1 MNSRAGLID
10 LAKVASRERA
20 AWILTALA
28 LLATLLFAAGSMA
41 EERARTKLASW
52 DRTRGRQ
59 PVLGCGLCGQLA
71 RYDVARLVRKQG
83 EVVGRVPIGLR
94 CEEHREAE
102 SPSAETGFYTALVL
116 QAFGALLFVL
126 AIGTSVRPLLAAR
139 PHPLWPFSTMRPA
152 RRCAAA
158 LGLTIW
164 VGVFIYI
171 LAVSFKDAY
180 STLPLW
186 TAMGGLLCMWLYDL
200 LSGGEYL
207 RCTECRW
214 RGNLS
219 DVRHTH
225 GACPHCTGV
234 HFRVQELLRAHR
246 EGLKTTYHFR
256 MMVGLT
262 LAELEDLER
271 SGRIWKEP
279 RGSWALPSRAPEA
292 MPA

>member
-1 MNSRAGLID
+1 MNSRSARID
-10 LAKVASRERA
+10 LPSIAPRERA
-20 AWILTALA
+20 VWILTALA
-28 LLATLLFAAGSMA
+28 AIATLLFAGGSMA
-41 EERARTKLASW
+41 EERARTRIAGW
-52 DRTRGRQ
+52 ERTRNRQ

-71 RYDVARLVRKQG
+71 RYDVARLVRKSG

-102 SPSAETGFYTALVL
+102 SPAAETGLYTALVL
-116 QAFGALLFVL
+116 KGFGAVVFLLAL
-126 AIGTSVRPLLAAR
+126 GTSVTPLRRAR
-139 PHPLWPFSTMRPA
+139 PHPLWRIVSMRPA
-152 RRCAAA
+152 RQAAA
-158 LGLTIW
+158 MLAGAIW
-164 VGVFIYI
+164 SGVFGYI

-186 TAMGGLLCMWLYDL
+186 TAMGGLLCVWLYDL

-207 RCTECRW
+207 RCTGCRW
-214 RGNLS
+214 RGNLA
-219 DVRHTH
+219 DVRHTS
-225 GACPHCTGV
+225 GCCPRCDGV

-271 SGRIWKEP
+271 DGRIWKEP
-279 RGSWALPSRAPEA
+279 RGSWALPARAPEA